1 MSFRRMLKHRC
12 TILRQDVDLTSGSPV
27 YDWVEVK
34 TGVRCF
40 LDLNFIRS
48 GKDAVWTPE
57 SGRGTERY
65 GVGFFLG
72 TEPLKPGDWIKMTR
86 GPTGVF
92 SLEAAVDE
100 AWRPEENH
108 HLEIGCKE
116 VPKQYTKGQLGAS
129 FDPAASPVPLPGAT
143 TTTTTT
149 AAP

>member
-1 MSFRRMLKHRC
+1 M
-12 TILRQDVDLTSGSPV
+12 
-27 YDWVEVK
+27 
-34 TGVRCF
+34 
-40 LDLNFIRS
+40 NFIRS

-72 TEPLKPGDWIKMTR
+72 NEPLKPGDWIKMTR

-108 HLEIGCKE
+108 HLEVGLREI
-116 VPKQYTKGQLGAS
+116 PKQYEKGQLPS
-129 FDPAASPVPLPGAT
+129 PDDPATNEVPVPGT